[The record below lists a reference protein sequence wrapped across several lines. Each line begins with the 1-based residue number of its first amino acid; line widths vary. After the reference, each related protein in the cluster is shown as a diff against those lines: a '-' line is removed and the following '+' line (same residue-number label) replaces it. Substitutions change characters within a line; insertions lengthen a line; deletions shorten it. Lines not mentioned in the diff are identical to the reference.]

1 MVTME
6 LMDHETELK
15 ERLIRRIESTH
26 KLGVLRGVLSIL
38 DEFEEE
44 YVYELTPE
52 EREAVEEGIRQS
64 QAGLGTPHETFM
76 AEVRQWLRT
85 QK

>member
-1 MVTME
+1 MATLE
-6 LMDHETELK
+6 LMDHEL
-15 ERLIRRIESTH
+15 
-26 KLGVLRGVLSIL
+26 LR

-85 QK
+85 KK